1 MESLLRPPPRREGLP
16 CPQTLQAPPQA
27 HGAGAASS
35 GNEHQE
41 GRLEVGGARR
51 GRMCVSIS
59 IGGAQQQELLAPL
72 STRMSLTP
80 RPPHPHGCWV
90 GALVAQMGAPAAPM
104 RTAPPPPLPGPP
116 PPSRRSAHAHRHV
129 PCPTQPPS
137 PLLAAVRT
145 VGRAWGRP
153 AMPAWPAGRA
163 PSAWHCRGTC
173 TGFQKIVWWA
183 GGPSC
188 KSASTQEQPLPHAAH
203 KLPGTAVP
211 ARHPPL
217 PVSCQSKPGAGWD
230 TSAAG
235 AQRLTRRPRPPPNRR
250 SCRHSWPAGASR

>member
-1 MESLLRPPPRREGLP
+1 
-16 CPQTLQAPPQA
+16 
-27 HGAGAASS
+27 
-35 GNEHQE
+35 
-41 GRLEVGGARR
+41 
-51 GRMCVSIS
+51 MCVSIS

-72 STRMSLTP
+72 QHTHEPHAPPTSPPRMLGWSL
-80 RPPHPHGCWV
+80 G
-90 GALVAQMGAPAAPM
+90 GANGRAGSPDAHRSPAAP
-104 RTAPPPPLPGPP
+104 AGPP
-116 PPSRRSAHAHRHV
+116 PPSRRSAHAHRRV

-173 TGFQKIVWWA
+173 TGFQKIVWRE

-188 KSASTQEQPLPHAAH
+188 KSASTQAQPLPHAAH